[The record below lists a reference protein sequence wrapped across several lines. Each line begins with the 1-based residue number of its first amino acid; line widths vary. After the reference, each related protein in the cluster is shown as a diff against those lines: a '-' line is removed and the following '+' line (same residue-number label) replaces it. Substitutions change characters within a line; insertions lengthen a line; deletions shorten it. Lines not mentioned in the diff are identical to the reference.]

1 MAAPRFLAGLCGA
14 AVPPHPQK
22 IVCERFLGHGDDL
35 PDYKIYCFHGQPRYI
50 LVCEGRSHGKP
61 KFYFFDP
68 DWHFLPITRDGQAAP
83 PDFTLPRPAGLA
95 HMLSAAARLSQP
107 FSFVRVDL
115 YDVEGRVYFG
125 ELTFT
130 PGAALDAARLPETD
144 RLFGSLLTLP
154 TEQT

>member
-1 MAAPRFLAGLCGA
+1 M
-14 AVPPHPQK
+14 
-22 IVCERFLGHGDDL
+22 
-35 PDYKIYCFHGQPRYI
+35 
-50 LVCEGRSHGKP
+50 VCEGRSHGKP

-154 TEQT
+154 TEQP